1 MSKSLSKSRFVEMF
15 GECKD
20 IRKIGDVISISR
32 GASPRPISAFLTNDP
47 DGVNWIKIGDVP
59 EDSLYITST
68 AEKITKEGA
77 AKSRLVK
84 KGDFILSNSMSFGR
98 PYILGI
104 DGCVHDG
111 WLILSDFSK
120 CFNEIFLYHA
130 LRSDDIQRQFSGKVN
145 GATVKNLNSELV
157 KETTIIV
164 PPIKEQIKYSE
175 FVKQLDKLKFIL
187 QKMIEKLE
195 LLKKSRFIELFGNDN
210 FPKEKLKNNV
220 EEMFIGPFGSS
231 LKNEC
236 FVDKDKS
243 YCMVYEQK
251 HAIQK
256 TIDVETRYVDEKK
269 YNELKRFTVKSGDI
283 IVSCRGTIGEIYAI
297 PEGAPF
303 GIMHPSIMKIRLN
316 KEIYNEHFFLFFLK
330 EYMEKAKNL
339 ALGSSVKMAIK
350 ATDLGEELFPVPS
363 LSEQNLFVKF
373 VNQIDKS
380 KLILQKQLDDLVGE
394 TK

>member
-380 KLILQKQLDDLVGE
+380 K
-394 TK
+394 

>member
-175 FVKQLDKLKFIL
+175 FVKQLDKSKFIL